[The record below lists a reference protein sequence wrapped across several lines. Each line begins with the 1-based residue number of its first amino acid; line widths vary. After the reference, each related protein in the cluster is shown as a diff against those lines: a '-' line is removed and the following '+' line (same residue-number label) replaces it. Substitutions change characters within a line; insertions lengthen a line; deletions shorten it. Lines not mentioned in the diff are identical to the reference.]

1 MSGGFRADIQGL
13 RAIAVAAVV
22 LQHAG
27 FAWAGGGF
35 VGVDVFFVVSGFL
48 ITGMLVR
55 EIESTGR
62 IDLPAFAAR
71 RARRIL
77 PAALVVIVL
86 AAVAAV
92 LLAPPLER
100 RPALVDALASA
111 LFVPNYVFA
120 ARETDYFGDDAPSVF
135 QHYWS
140 LGVEEQWYLVCPL
153 LLLAAVWV
161 AGRLGRSRHAAVL
174 ALLVTVTAASL
185 ACGIVLTATSPSW
198 AFFALWTRAW
208 EFGIGALVALV
219 PAAALA
225 RLPRAPALAIGWAG
239 LAGIVLSVVTVTEA
253 GWPGAAA
260 LLPVLSTA
268 AVIAA
273 GTAVPA
279 DHPLAVARVLAP
291 RPMQFLGAI
300 SFSLY
305 LVHWPLITLG
315 APLVPD
321 GWAWHALLALAGV
334 PIAWALYRLVEQP
347 VRRAPALVEARPRR
361 SLGLAG
367 LATGGVAVVALITS
381 AWAPVAQT
389 ATDEDVPD
397 VPASSPP
404 AVTSVVPGNVTPALE
419 DALADEA
426 EPYADGANLGYEA
439 EDPDPGVYGDPQG
452 PRMVLW
458 GDSHA
463 AQWAP
468 ALARIAREDGL
479 RLETHTKS
487 GCASGFATHA
497 LDGHAYEACDR
508 WRAAVLGEL
517 AADPPELVVVASY
530 SWERMPDDV
539 DADEAWRSGLGEIV
553 DALPQTRI
561 AFLADTP
568 RFDAEPIECLA
579 ENLESALDCAV
590 PAAEALG
597 GPGTDAMAAVA
608 ADSHAELVDLN
619 DYLCLDLD
627 GESVCP
633 AIIGRHTVYRDQHH
647 LTATY
652 ARELAE
658 PLAEALGLRD

>member
-27 FAWAGGGF
+27 VAWARGGF
-35 VGVDVFFVVSGFL
+35 VGVDGFFVVSGFL
-48 ITGMLVR
+48 ITGVLVR

-86 AAVAAV
+86 TAVGAV

-120 ARETDYFGDDAPSVF
+120 ARETDYFGDDAPSIF

-153 LLLAAVWV
+153 LLMAAVWL
-161 AGRLGRSRHAAVL
+161 ARRLGRSRHTAVL
-174 ALLVTVTAASL
+174 VLLVTVTAASL
-185 ACGIVLTATSPSW
+185 ACCLVLTAASPSW

-208 EFGIGALVALV
+208 EFGIGALAALL
-219 PAAALA
+219 PAAAIA
-225 RLPRAPALAIGWAG
+225 RLPRPLLLAIGWAG
-239 LAGIVLSVVTVTEA
+239 LGGIVLSVVAVTEA

-268 AVIAA
+268 AVIVA
-273 GTAVPA
+273 GSAVAP
-279 DHPLAVARVLAP
+279 DDRLAVARVLAP

-305 LVHWPLITLG
+305 LVHWPLLLLG
-315 APLVPD
+315 APLVPE
-321 GWAWHALLALAGV
+321 GWAWHAALALAGV

-347 VRRAPALVEARPRR
+347 VRRAPALVGARPRR
-361 SLGLAG
+361 SLGLAA
-367 LATGGVAVVALITS
+367 LATGGVAVLALATA
-381 AWAPVAQT
+381 AWAPVART
-389 ATDEDVPD
+389 TTDKDVAD

-404 AVTSVVPGNVTPALE
+404 AVTSVVPGNVTPSLE
-419 DALADEA
+419 DALGDEA
-426 EPYADGANLGYEA
+426 EPYADDANLGYG
-439 EDPDPGVYGDPQG
+439 EDAPDPGVYGDEDG
-452 PRMVLW
+452 SRVVLW

-463 AQWAP
+463 ASWAP
-468 ALARIAREDGL
+468 ALAQIAREDGL

-487 GCASGFATHA
+487 GCSSGFAAHV

-508 WRAAVLGEL
+508 WRAAVLEEL
-517 AADPPELVVVASY
+517 AADPPQLLVVASY
-530 SWERMPDDV
+530 SWEKMPEDV
-539 DADEAWRSGLGEIV
+539 DSGEAWRSGLREIV
-553 DALPQTRI
+553 EALPQTRI
-561 AFLADTP
+561 AFLVDTP
-568 RFDAEPIECLA
+568 RFDFEPIECLA
-579 ENLESALDCAV
+579 ENLESALECAA
-590 PAAEALG
+590 PADEALG

-608 ADSHAELVDLN
+608 EDSHAELVDLN
-619 DYLCLDLD
+619 DYLCLDRD
-627 GESVCP
+627 GERICP
-633 AIIGRHTVYRDQHH
+633 VIIGRHTVYRDQHH